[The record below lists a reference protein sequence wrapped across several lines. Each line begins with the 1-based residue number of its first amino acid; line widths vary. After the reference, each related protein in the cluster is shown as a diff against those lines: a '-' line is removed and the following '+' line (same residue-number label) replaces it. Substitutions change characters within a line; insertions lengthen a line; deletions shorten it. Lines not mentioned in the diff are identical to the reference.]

1 MSSRKRGRVAGRL
14 KCVQQAAVAVA
25 ATLATAAAPV
35 VASTV
40 AGAGSPL
47 CCNSPIIM
55 RNMLGNPKLGG
66 CP

>member
-1 MSSRKRGRVAGRL
+1 M
-14 KCVQQAAVAVA
+14 QQAAAAAVAVA